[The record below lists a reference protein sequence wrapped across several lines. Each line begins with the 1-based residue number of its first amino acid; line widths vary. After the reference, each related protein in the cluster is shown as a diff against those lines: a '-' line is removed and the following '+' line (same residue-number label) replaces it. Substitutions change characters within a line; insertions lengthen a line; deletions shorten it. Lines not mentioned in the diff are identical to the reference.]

1 MRSQSLKIRDIAV
14 HEPVTAHAN
23 ESIGICARRMHDEHV
38 GCLVVVEPNDGSEF
52 PVGMLTDRDIAI
64 RVAAED
70 KKASR
75 VHAREIMSHES
86 VTCRDTD
93 EVEQA
98 EAVMAE
104 HHKSRLMVVDDD
116 GRLVGVLSLADL
128 LTAAADLRALETLQR
143 IAERE
148 ARAAIH

>member
-1 MRSQSLKIRDIAV
+1 MQV
-14 HEPVTAHAN
+14 HEIMTAEPECFR
-23 ESIGICARRMHDEHV
+23 ESDLVMEIARRMRELNIGFVPICDEH
-38 GCLVVVEPNDGSEF
+38 GR
-52 PVGMLTDRDIAI
+52 PVGAVTDRDIAI

-86 VTCRDTD
+86 VTCSDSD
-93 EVEQA
+93 EVERA
-98 EAVMAE
+98 EEVMAE
-104 HHKSRLMVVDDD
+104 HHKSRLMVVDEA

-128 LTAAADLRALETLQR
+128 FTSAADERALETLQR

-148 ARAAIH
+148 ARAAVH

>member
-1 MRSQSLKIRDIAV
+1 MQVQEIMTA
-14 HEPVTAHAN
+14 EPVCFR
-23 ESIGICARRMHDEHV
+23 ESDLVMEIARRMRELNIGFVPICDEQ
-38 GCLVVVEPNDGSEF
+38 GR
-52 PVGMLTDRDIAI
+52 PVGAVTDRDIAI

-86 VTCRDTD
+86 VTCRDS
-93 EVEQA
+93 EVVARA
-98 EAVMAE
+98 EAIMAE
-104 HHKSRLMVVDDD
+104 HHKSRLMVVDED

-128 LTAAADLRALETLQR
+128 FTTAADLRALETLQR

-148 ARAAIH
+148 ARAALH

>member
-1 MRSQSLKIRDIAV
+1 MQV
-14 HEPVTAHAN
+14 HEIMTAEAVCSR
-23 ESIGICARRMHDEHV
+23 ESDAVMEIARRMRELNIGFVPICDER
-38 GCLVVVEPNDGSEF
+38 GR
-52 PVGMLTDRDIAI
+52 PVGAVTDRDIAI

-75 VHAREIMSHES
+75 THARDIMSHEA
-86 VTCRDTD
+86 VTCRASDD
-93 EVEQA
+93 VEHA
-98 EAVMAE
+98 EAIMAQ
-104 HHKSRLMVVDDD
+104 HHKSRVMVVDDE

-148 ARAAIH
+148 ARAAMH

>member
-1 MRSQSLKIRDIAV
+1 MQV
-14 HEPVTAHAN
+14 HEIMSLDAVCFAEGDPVM
-23 ESIGICARRMHDEHV
+23 EIARRMREQNIGFVPICDER
-38 GCLVVVEPNDGSEF
+38 GR
-52 PVGMLTDRDIAI
+52 PVGAVTDRDIAI

-86 VTCRDTD
+86 VTCLDTD

-98 EAVMAE
+98 EAVMAR
-104 HHKSRLMVVDDD
+104 HHKSRLMVVDDE
-116 GRLVGVLSLADL
+116 GRLVGVLSMADL

-148 ARAAIH
+148 VRGAAH

>member
-1 MRSQSLKIRDIAV
+1 MQV
-14 HEPVTAHAN
+14 HEIMTAEAVWFRESDPVM
-23 ESIGICARRMHDEHV
+23 EIARRMRELNIGFVPICDDRGH
-38 GCLVVVEPNDGSEF
+38 
-52 PVGMLTDRDIAI
+52 PVGTVTDRDIAI

-75 VHAREIMSHES
+75 IHAREIMSHES
-86 VTCRDTD
+86 VTCRTAD

-98 EAVMAE
+98 EGIMAE
-104 HHKSRLMVVDDD
+104 HHKSRLIVVDEA
-116 GRLVGVLSLADL
+116 GLLVGVLSLADL

-148 ARAAIH
+148 ARAATH